1 MTTEKNIESTPI
13 EKCVNFTNFML
24 LLQKVCDYCALIV
37 NHCNENWIEI
47 PGCLFVILK
56 ISKNLKM

>member
-24 LLQKVCDYCALIV
+24 LLQKVCDYCALRPL
-37 NHCNENWIEI
+37 NPMPKENSGIQ
-47 PGCLFVILK
+47 
-56 ISKNLKM
+56 S